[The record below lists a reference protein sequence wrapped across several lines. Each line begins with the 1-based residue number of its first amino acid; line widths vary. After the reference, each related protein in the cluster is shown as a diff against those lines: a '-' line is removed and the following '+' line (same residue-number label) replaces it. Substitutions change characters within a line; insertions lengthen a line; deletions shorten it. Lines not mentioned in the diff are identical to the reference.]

1 MRHTTLFAA
10 TVLRLQLR
18 LLRLLRVLLRTAAA
32 AAVAAAVCCHGL
44 LKVGLLD
51 AAKNRYETK
60 DVSR

>member
-1 MRHTTLFAA
+1 MLQ
-10 TVLRLQLR
+10 LRLLR